1 MRPRR
6 SIVSLA
12 FPVGIALLLALVA
25 LPPGAP
31 AGATT
36 GTATTSTTTSYAFDD
51 EFAGAAGTRPSSKWS
66 FQTGGNGWGNNELE
80 QYTSRTVNAHL
91 DGGGHLAIALLKE
104 IYTGTDGITRNYT
117 SARLFSSAP
126 VTYGYAEARIMLPA
140 GQGLWPAFWS
150 LGSNITSVNWPACG
164 EIDTLEG
171 YGTMASAF
179 GAIHGADY
187 AKSAAYA
194 YNVKTTPAGGLAG
207 SWHVFAVSKTST
219 AISWYLDGAR
229 YATVYRSA
237 MASGQNWPFDQSQYL
252 LLNLAIGGTGG
263 GTPGADVGSMSTG
276 GSVMLVDWVRAG
288 AGLPPDAL

>member
-1 MRPRR
+1 MRARR
-6 SIVSLA
+6 PILPIA
-12 FPVGIALLLALVA
+12 FSVGTTLLLALVTSPA
-25 LPPGAP
+25 GTP

-36 GTATTSTTTSYAFDD
+36 GTAAVSTTYTFDD

-91 DGGGHLAIALLKE
+91 DGNGHLAIVLRKE

-126 VTYGYAEARIMLPA
+126 VSYGYAEARLMLPA

-150 LGSNITSVNWPACG
+150 LGSNITSVNWPVCG

-187 AKSAAYA
+187 AKNAAYA
-194 YNVKTTPAGGLAG
+194 YNVKTTPTGGLAG

-219 AISWYLDGAR
+219 AISWYLDGVR
-229 YATVYRSA
+229 YATIYRSA
-237 MASGQNWPFDQSQYL
+237 MTAGQDWPFDQSQYL

-263 GTPGADVGSMSTG
+263 GTPGQDVGDISTG
-276 GSVMLVDWVRAG
+276 GSVILVDWVRAG